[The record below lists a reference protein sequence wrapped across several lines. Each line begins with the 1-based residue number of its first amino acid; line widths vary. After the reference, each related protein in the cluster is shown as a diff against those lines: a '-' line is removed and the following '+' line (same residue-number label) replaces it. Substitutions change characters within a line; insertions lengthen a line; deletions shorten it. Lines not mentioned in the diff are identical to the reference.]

1 MLNFCLTKSA
11 ENIDSLKNTY
21 ISDRMQ
27 TKSYEISNTED
38 LALNKGPVL
47 LNLFFFLFWKLRYI
61 LQKERKLLRKV
72 TEDRETK
79 TVMKCRGLNHKVGT
93 KPPPLVAALGEED
106 TSDEVSWLRI
116 DDGI

>member
-38 LALNKGPVL
+38 LALKGPVL
-47 LNLFFFLFWKLRYI
+47 LNLFFFSFLEAAIYI
-61 LQKERKLLRKV
+61 AKGAKAPEEGYRGQRNKNSNEMPGVKPQSG
-72 TEDRETK
+72 DK
-79 TVMKCRGLNHKVGT
+79 TTAPSCSSRRGGH
-93 KPPPLVAALGEED
+93 
-106 TSDEVSWLRI
+106 
-116 DDGI
+116 